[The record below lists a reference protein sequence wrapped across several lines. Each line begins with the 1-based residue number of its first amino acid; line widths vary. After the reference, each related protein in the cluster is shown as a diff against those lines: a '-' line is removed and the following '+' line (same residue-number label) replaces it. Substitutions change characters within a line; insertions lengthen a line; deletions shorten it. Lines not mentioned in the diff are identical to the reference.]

1 MRKVSTGIKN
11 LDELTGGLPTGVSNL
26 IYGNPATGKT
36 SLLMTLIAEALKN
49 CRDKDVIIAVLT
61 ENWDFE
67 RLRTICL
74 KRGIREDTLSSRVKT
89 YLANS
94 LFEQHKAIIGAIPKE
109 VDKNDWVPTLIV
121 VDSLVPHYHA
131 QLLNTPLQHLAST
144 ARELQGKLSLEVNT
158 LVGMATGYESLL
170 VITSWRRSSAGRS
183 FQEKLRK
190 EVVGSISES
199 GVLSDPEAGFGSR
212 EFDVVGGQHLVY
224 MSKTILRMVSTS
236 LGENIKAIVLEKALA
251 KPSMT
256 CCLVKVSELGIEAYG
271 SLKPAPVGEIVK
283 KEVLKD

>member
-1 MRKVSTGIKN
+1 MRKINTGIKP

-26 IYGNPATGKT
+26 VYGSPATGKT
-36 SLLMTLIAEALKN
+36 SLSMTLIAEALKN
-49 CRDKDVIIAVLT
+49 CRDKDVVIAVLT
-61 ENWDFE
+61 ESWDVD

-74 KRGIREDTLSSRVKT
+74 KKGVRDDALSRVKT
-89 YLANS
+89 YPASS
-94 LFEQHKAIIGAIPKE
+94 LFEQHKAIIEAIPKE
-109 VDKNDWVPTLIV
+109 VDKNDWVPTLIIL
-121 VDSLVPHYHA
+121 DSLVPHYHA

-158 LVGMATGYESLL
+158 LVRMATGYESLL

-190 EVVGSISES
+190 EVAESVSGS
-199 GVLSDPEAGFGSR
+199 GLLTDPEAGFASR

-224 MSKTILRMVSTS
+224 MSKVILRMVSTS
-236 LGENIKAIVLEKALA
+236 LGENVKAIILEKALA

-256 CCLVKVSELGIEAYG
+256 CCLVKISELGVEAYG
-271 SLKPAPVGEIVK
+271 TVKPAPVGEIVK